1 VATNGA
7 ILKLLIRNPAEN
19 AGVPVATWATTI
31 LVPDAEVGSEL
42 PVRDPIKLHRDVTP
56 AIVTGLL

>member
-7 ILKLLIRNPAEN
+7 ILKLRIRNPGEN
-19 AGVPVATWATTI
+19 AGVPVATLATTI

-42 PVRDPIKLHRDVTP
+42 PVRDPIRLHRVVVP
-56 AIVTGLL
+56 AIDTTLL